1 MPPGQRAVRGNIRV
15 GVGGGDSGAF
25 CILAIL
31 LRWVACYSIV
41 MTTIAMQDIRL
52 KPAQIRALE
61 KKARDEGVTPPGYI
75 RLMIERDLLAEKT
88 FDEILRPIRDDVR
101 RKGLTEEELD
111 GIVDRAR
118 RARSRK
124 AGESR
129 T

>member
-1 MPPGQRAVRGNIRV
+1 
-15 GVGGGDSGAF
+15 
-25 CILAIL
+25 
-31 LRWVACYSIV
+31 

-61 KKARDEGVTPPGYI
+61 KKARDEGVTPPEYI